1 MRFSRNLLASMALIL
16 PAIAL
21 PASSGQNKLQIAA
34 DAVPGESSLFVNYAG
49 KKSPIASKWMKTISA
64 TSSGPAGPDDL
75 LFQNL
80 LSAEWIIYSLYQEA
94 VDTFS
99 PSDFTKLGLRNDTYQ
114 RIVEIRDNEAGH
126 IRIFQDQISTNSIKP
141 GPCQYEFGFNTSA
154 SAFLALQVYIEVSS
168 MVFLTGL
175 SLQAEANISK
185 SALMA
190 IGQVETR
197 HNTWALLDVYNTDP
211 FSGPSDT
218 IYPYANQILDMTNAF
233 IVPGSCPAENPIYPT
248 PRQGLP
254 RIDIIG
260 NGTTARPGSDI
271 KLLFE
276 PLDNQP
282 KFESGKDYYAVFYH
296 GLNTVSVPY
305 NLKHNSVK
313 IPKQFDSEVGIIMVS
328 IADERDAPTE
338 ESVLAGPLII
348 LEQPGVLTLKE
359 PYVD

>member
-1 MRFSRNLLASMALIL
+1 MHLSSGLIASMALIFSMF
-16 PAIAL
+16 AL
-21 PASSGQNKLQIAA
+21 PTSSTQSELQISA
-34 DAVPGESSLFVNYAG
+34 DAVPGESSLFVNYAS
-49 KKSPIASKWMKTISA
+49 KKSPIASTWMKAIPA
-64 TSSGPAGPDDL
+64 TGSGPAGPDDL

-80 LSAEWIIYSLYQEA
+80 LSAEWIIYSLYQQA

-99 PSDFTKLGLRNDTYQ
+99 PSDFTKLGLPNTTYQ

-141 GPCQYEFGFNTSA
+141 GPCRYEFGFNASA

-168 MVFLTGL
+168 MAFLTGL
-175 SLQAEANISK
+175 SLQAKANISK

-218 IYPYANQILDMTNAF
+218 IYPYANQILDVTNAF
-233 IVPGSCPAENPIYPT
+233 IVSGSCPAENPMYPA
-248 PRQGLP
+248 PRQDLP

-260 NGTTARPGSDI
+260 NGTTARPGSAI
-271 KLLFE
+271 KFVFE
-276 PLDNQP
+276 PSDNQP
-282 KFESGKDYYAVFYH
+282 KFESGKGYYAVFYH

-305 NLKHNSVK
+305 NPRKNSVK

-328 IADERDAPTE
+328 IADEVDAPTE
-338 ESVLAGPLII
+338 GSVVAGPLII
-348 LEQPGVLTLKE
+348 LEQPGILTLKE